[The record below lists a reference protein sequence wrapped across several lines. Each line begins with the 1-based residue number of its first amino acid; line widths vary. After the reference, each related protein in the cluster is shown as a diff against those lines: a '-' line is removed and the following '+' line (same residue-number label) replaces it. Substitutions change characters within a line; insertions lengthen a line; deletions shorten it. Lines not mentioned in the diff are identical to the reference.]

1 MYCSIQV
8 SGCLVTDVRD
18 GKVKQ
23 VHGECKSAVCMLYVA
38 YFCMALCREDDMHY
52 PSALH
57 LVLSESL
64 RMSLRNKIYSQDRTQ
79 DQCLVN

>member
-18 GKVKQ
+18 GKVQ
-23 VHGECKSAVCMLYVA
+23 RVHGECKSAVCLLYVA
-38 YFCMALCREDDMHY
+38 YFCMTGRREDDMHY

-64 RMSLRNKIYSQDRTQ
+64 RMSLRNKIYSRDRTQ
-79 DQCLVN
+79 DQRLVN